1 MAVQFLQHD
10 LLKRPPFSI
19 VFLPFFPDF
28 NSIGVWVYFCEI
40 YFVPL
45 ICVAV
50 FVSVLSCF
58 DSRSFVVQSE
68 IKRHDSSCSVLF
80 LFKIALTIQAVWCL
94 HIQFR
99 IICSHSEKNVMNIL
113 IRIA

>member
-1 MAVQFLQHD
+1 MGLSWGLRFCISD
-10 LLKRPPFSI
+10 K
-19 VFLPFFPDF
+19 LPGEADATAL
-28 NSIGVWVYFCEI
+28 ETTLH
-40 YFVPL
+40 FVPL

-68 IKRHDSSCSVLF
+68 IKGHDSSCSVLF
-80 LFKIALTIQAVWCL
+80 LFKIALTIQGVWCL